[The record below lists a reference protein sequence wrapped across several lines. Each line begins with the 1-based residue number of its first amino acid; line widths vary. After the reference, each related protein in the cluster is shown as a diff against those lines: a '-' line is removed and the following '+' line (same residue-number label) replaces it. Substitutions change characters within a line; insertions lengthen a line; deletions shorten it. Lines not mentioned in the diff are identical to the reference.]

1 MQRNGVFKSFLIFYT
16 IHVGIFNHQDLVHV
30 TADIRTELYIRQ
42 TSPKTYR
49 QVLRAVRM
57 KDIYKIIVDT
67 NPTNINAFFRAV
79 RL

>member
-1 MQRNGVFKSFLIFYT
+1 M
-16 IHVGIFNHQDLVHV
+16 HV

-49 QVLRAVRM
+49 QVLRAIQK

-79 RL
+79 RF